1 MMKYIVSMLLI
12 AVSLGGC
19 ASLSNG
25 PGATSAKL
33 AHPTVALP
41 DYTGTVRDDDFMRS
55 LRAGGG

>member
-1 MMKYIVSMLLI
+1 MKYIAAIMLI

-25 PGATSAKL
+25 PGTTSAKL
-33 AHPTVALP
+33 AHPAVALP
-41 DYTGTVRDDDFMRS
+41 DYTGTVQDQDFMRS